1 MELTALELRDRDEHQ
16 FYKEY
21 YDWCGYA
28 LDYEWWDY
36 IEEGFKNKCTPMGID
51 VTRIFFTGFYSQGDH
66 AGFEGRVDLS
76 RYMKYYKM
84 DEEYPALFAALCE
97 DGGYIDVTH
106 GHRWYGME
114 FDLREGTYYVPPCNV
129 FQDLEEE
136 TWNALI
142 SEQWADSRLSDLVTE
157 TCTDLG
163 HDLWGEL
170 EKDYASLTSEEAFIE
185 SCECN
190 NVKFEYEGAEE

>member
-1 MELTALELRDRDEHQ
+1 M
-16 FYKEY
+16 
-21 YDWCGYA
+21 C
-28 LDYEWWDY
+28 
-36 IEEGFKNKCTPMGID
+36 
-51 VTRIFFTGFYSQGDH
+51 SS
-66 AGFEGRVDLS
+66 DL
-76 RYMKYYKM
+76 
-84 DEEYPALFAALCE
+84 
-97 DGGYIDVTH
+97 
-106 GHRWYGME
+106 
-114 FDLREGTYYVPPCNV
+114 
-129 FQDLEEE
+129 

-190 NVKFEYEGAEE
+190 NVKFEYEGDEE